1 MLADNLRLFGT
12 DGRSYS
18 YDHRA
23 TGYGRGEGVGMIVL
37 KPLED
42 AIRNRDKIHAV
53 IRHTGTNQDGKT
65 SGPTMP
71 SLEAQER
78 LIKSVYSQAGLDPLD
93 THYVEAHGTGTS
105 VGDPIEASAI
115 ARSLA
120 KDRPIHKPL
129 YVGSVKSNIGHL
141 EAGSGLAG
149 IIKASLVLQNG
160 LIPPNINFEKANEAI
175 PFETWKLKVRGLK
188 DIYNLLTL
196 TKLGSHN
203 VDILA
208 FSRNSKSFYEQLWF
222 WWYQRRT

>member
-1 MLADNLRLFGT
+1 MSPVSRKQMLEPNASRLFGT
-12 DGRSYS
+12 DGLSYS

-23 TGYGRGEGVGMIVL
+23 TGYGRGEGGGMIVL

-42 AIRNRDKIHAV
+42 AIANGDTIHAV

-78 LIKSVYSQAGLDPLD
+78 LINRVYSQAGLDPLE
-93 THYVEAHGTGTS
+93 THYVEAHGTGTA

-120 KDRPIHKPL
+120 RNRPHDEPL
-129 YVGSVKSNIGHL
+129 YIGSVKSNIGHL

-149 IIKASLVLQNG
+149 VIKASLVLQNG
-160 LIPPNINFEKANEAI
+160 LIPPNVNFEKGNEEI
-175 PFETWKLKVRGLK
+175 PFQSWKLKVCSYK
-188 DIYNLLTL
+188 
-196 TKLGSHN
+196 KM
-203 VDILA
+203 V
-208 FSRNSKSFYEQLWF
+208 F
-222 WWYQRRT
+222 W

>member
-1 MLADNLRLFGT
+1 MFADSPRLFGT

-23 TGYGRGEGVGMIVL
+23 TGYGRGEGGGVIVL

-42 AIRNRDKIHAV
+42 ALRDGDNIHAV

-71 SLEAQER
+71 SLDAQER
-78 LIKSVYSQAGLDPLD
+78 LIKNVYIQAGLDPLD
-93 THYVEAHGTGTS
+93 TDYIEAHGTGTA

-115 ARSLA
+115 SRSMARG
-120 KDRPIHKPL
+120 RPDDKPL

-141 EAGSGLAG
+141 EAGAGLAG

-160 LIPPNINFEKANEAI
+160 LIPPSINFEKANEDI
-175 PFETWKLKVRGLK
+175 PLESWKLKVR
-188 DIYNLLTL
+188 NLEGMHL
-196 TKLGSHN
+196 
-203 VDILA
+203 
-208 FSRNSKSFYEQLWF
+208 
-222 WWYQRRT
+222 